1 MLIDLP
7 REARGATV
15 MEGSTKQA
23 SAKGSRVTVL
33 GPFPP
38 GATEV
43 NIGFE
48 MPYRGPVAHI
58 AQRWPLQLPQVTV
71 LVAREGGLGVR
82 SAQFTDTRE
91 MQDQGQA
98 LMLGTGPGLAAGAS
112 LAFDVTGLPHHAGL
126 AALPGARAR
135 RGHHPG
141 GCLGGRD
148 RAAGRVSAAAALDF
162 DRVDVVDVTRRFGR
176 RKALA
181 RVSLTAR
188 RGDVIGLL
196 GPNGAGKST
205 LLGVLSTLLRPTSG
219 DVRYGEHVSGR
230 AAGEAI
236 RAPHR
241 AARPRSL
248 PLRRPHRA
256 REPDVLRPPPRRRG
270 RRRAA
275 STRRSP
281 RPVSRI
287 APAISSAAS
296 RAGLRQRLALERAL
310 LHDPR
315 LVLLDEPFT
324 GLDDDSSTRLAARL
338 AALRD
343 RGAIVIMATHEIE
356 RAEPLVDVTACLRD
370 GRLRPIGPGPGTLR
384 DRYRDALQEAWT

>member
-1 MLIDLP
+1 M
-7 REARGATV
+7 
-15 MEGSTKQA
+15 
-23 SAKGSRVTVL
+23 
-33 GPFPP
+33 
-38 GATEV
+38 
-43 NIGFE
+43 
-48 MPYRGPVAHI
+48 
-58 AQRWPLQLPQVTV
+58 
-71 LVAREGGLGVR
+71 
-82 SAQFTDTRE
+82 
-91 MQDQGQA
+91 
-98 LMLGTGPGLAAGAS
+98 
-112 LAFDVTGLPHHAGL
+112 
-126 AALPGARAR
+126 
-135 RGHHPG
+135 
-141 GCLGGRD
+141 
-148 RAAGRVSAAAALDF
+148 SAAPALDF

-181 RVSLTAR
+181 RVSLTAK

-219 DVRYGEHVSGR
+219 DVRYGQHVSGR
-230 AAGEAI
+230 AVGEAI
-236 RAPHR
+236 RARIGLLGHD
-241 AARPRSL
+241 L
-248 PLRRPHRA
+248 FLYGDLTA
-256 REPDVLRPPPRRRG
+256 RENLTFFGHLHGVADVDRRVDAALTDAG
-270 RRRAA
+270 LSDRAGDLV
-275 STRRSP
+275 RSF
-281 RPVSRI
+281 SR
-287 APAISSAAS
+287 
-296 RAGLRQRLALERAL
+296 GLRQRLALERAL